1 MEQEVIQPSAEEL
14 VLCTDSSMVCETYL
28 FEPTSDETRLG
39 FLFAAGEIENR
50 EGIGKPLLDSIITAI
65 QKEYYRD
72 SSRSSSTSFEMA
84 LHQANLLL
92 HDTVDAGVR
101 DWMGHF
107 HVAVGVLAGSQLHV
121 SVAGAGAVFLARK
134 SVVTNISQGLSH
146 FPITDPLKTFSQVA
160 SGTVM
165 TRDSLF
171 FTSSTFDS
179 VFRSVDVGRF
189 SLEHSASTIAS
200 RLEQLYLDQD
210 HKAPLSVTVVTLL
223 PQYIATPKQEIPSK
237 RSAQPVGVDATNI
250 QPRTPLLV
258 RKSFMKRMISL
269 VTSIVKAIWNV
280 IKKWIWPWLKRGSA
294 QGGRAMVEASK
305 EATKKVHTL
314 SVPKLSFTSTAG
326 NISKLPNSSKLFAGI
341 AIVLLI
347 ALSVS
352 IVFLRHKQASD
363 QAIQQASEQLHEART
378 KIDAANTALIYD
390 NRTQAT
396 GLLADAQKIADQL
409 SLKKIYVQETQALK
423 NDIQTQQDRIQRIFR
438 ATTTNSHVL
447 GSVASLTS
455 NKSPNR
461 IFFVD
466 NAIYTAN
473 PDTNTIIKM
482 PLDGKAAPAHQT
494 TSGIGFITS
503 GTIQSSD
510 KTILFNTTPI
520 GLALFDTKDNSLSSQ
535 TIAFPAAKPQ
545 ITDLSVFGNR
555 LYIFDAT
562 QKNIFSYNKTLKGF
576 IGGTP
581 WITGAPAQNADIKSF
596 AIDGNI
602 YTLSA
607 GGKITKFFR
616 GAITDFTQAPVSPAL
631 DSAIR
636 IYTSDTML
644 NLYVLDPANK
654 RVVIFTKKGALVR
667 QLYIDT
673 AKSLSDISI
682 SPDETHLYA
691 LDGTDILDVSL
702 TDGTAPSPSPKP

>member
-28 FEPTSDETRLG
+28 FEPTSAETRLG
-39 FLFAAGEIENR
+39 FLFAAGEIEHR
-50 EGIGKPLLDSIITAI
+50 DGVGKPLLDSIITAI
-65 QKEYYRD
+65 QREYYRD
-72 SSRSSSTSFEMA
+72 PSRSSATSFEMA
-84 LHQANLLL
+84 LHQANLIL
-92 HDTVDAGVR
+92 HDTADSGVR

-210 HKAPLSVTVVTLL
+210 HNAPLSVTVVTLL
-223 PQYIATPKQEIPSK
+223 PQYIATAKEEVPLK
-237 RSAQPVGVDATNI
+237 RSAQPVGMDASTI

-258 RKSFMKRMISL
+258 KKSALQQAFLVVSSL
-269 VTSIVKAIWNV
+269 LKAIGNTT
-280 IKKWIWPWLKRGSA
+280 KQRIWPLLKRGSA
-294 QGGRAMVEASK
+294 QGGRAVAEASK
-305 EATKKVHTL
+305 EATKKASTL
-314 SVPKLSFTSTAG
+314 RVPKLSFKSTVG
-326 NISKLPNSSKLFAGI
+326 NIRKLPGSSKLFAGI
-341 AIVLLI
+341 AVLLLI
-347 ALSVS
+347 ALGVS
-352 IVFLRHKQASD
+352 IVLLRHKQASD
-363 QAIQQASEQLHEART
+363 QAIQMASEQLHEART
-378 KIDAANTALIYD
+378 KVDAANTALIYD
-390 NRTQAT
+390 NRTQAS
-396 GLLADAQKIADQL
+396 GLLDDAQKIADQL
-409 SLKKIYVQETQALK
+409 TTEHLYVQETQTLK
-423 NDIQTQQDRIQRIFR
+423 NDIQTQKDKIQRIFR
-438 ATTTNSHVL
+438 ATTTNSRVL
-447 GSVASLTS
+447 GSVASATS

-473 PDTNTIIKM
+473 PATNTIIK
-482 PLDGKAAPAHQT
+482 LGSDGKATPVHQT

-503 GTIQSSD
+503 GTMQSAD
-510 KTILFNTTPI
+510 KTILFNTDPI
-520 GLALFDTKDNSLSSQ
+520 GLALFDTKDNSLTSE
-535 TIAFPAAKPQ
+535 TISFPNAKPQ
-545 ITDLSVFGNR
+545 ITDLAVFGNR
-555 LYIFDAT
+555 LYIYDAT
-562 QKNIFSYNKTLKGF
+562 QKNIFAYNKTLKGF

-581 WITGAPAQNADIKSF
+581 WITDASQQSADIKSF
-596 AIDGNI
+596 AIDGNL

-616 GAITDFTQAPVSPAL
+616 GAVTDFSQAAVSPAL
-631 DSAIR
+631 DSATR
-636 IYTSDTML
+636 IYTTDTMQ
-644 NLYVLDPANK
+644 NLYVLDPINK

-673 AKSLSDISI
+673 AKSLSDITI

-691 LDGTDILDVSL
+691 LDGTDIVDVSL
-702 TDGTAPSPSPKP
+702 TDGTVASPSPAP

>member
-28 FEPTSDETRLG
+28 FEPTSAETRLG
-39 FLFAAGEIENR
+39 FLFAAGEIEHR
-50 EGIGKPLLDSIITAI
+50 DGVGKPLLDSIITAI

-72 SSRSSSTSFEMA
+72 PSRSSATSFEMA
-84 LHQANLLL
+84 LHQANLIL
-92 HDTVDAGVR
+92 HDTADSGVR

-189 SLEHSASTIAS
+189 SLEHSASTIAA

-223 PQYIATPKQEIPSK
+223 PQYIATAKQEVPLK
-237 RSAQPVGVDATNI
+237 RSAQPVGMDASTI

-258 RKSFMKRMISL
+258 KKSALQQAMLLISSL
-269 VTSIVKAIWNV
+269 AKAIGSGMR
-280 IKKWIWPWLKRGSA
+280 KWVWPTI
-294 QGGRAMVEASK
+294 QQTSK
-305 EATKKVHTL
+305 QATKKASTL
-314 SVPKLSFTSTAG
+314 RVPKLSFKSTVG
-326 NISKLPNSSKLFAGI
+326 NIKKLPGSSKLFAGI
-341 AIVLLI
+341 AVLLLI
-347 ALSVS
+347 ALGVS
-352 IVFLRHKQASD
+352 IVLLRHKQASD
-363 QAIQQASEQLHEART
+363 QAIQMASEQLHEART
-378 KIDAANTALIYD
+378 KVDAANTALIYD

-396 GLLADAQKIADQL
+396 GLLDDAQKIADQL
-409 SLKKIYVQETQALK
+409 TTEHLYVQETETLK
-423 NDIQTQQDRIQRIFR
+423 NDIQTQKDKIQRIFR

-447 GSVASLTS
+447 GSVASATS

-461 IFFVD
+461 IFFID

-473 PDTNTIIKM
+473 PDTNTIIKVA
-482 PLDGKAAPAHQT
+482 PDGKAAPVHQT

-503 GTIQSSD
+503 GTMQSAD
-510 KTILFNTTPI
+510 KTILFNTDPI
-520 GLALFDTKDNSLSSQ
+520 GLALFDTKDNSLTSQ
-535 TIAFPAAKPQ
+535 TIAFPNAKPQ
-545 ITDLSVFGNR
+545 ITDLAVFGNR
-555 LYIFDAT
+555 LYIYDAT

-581 WITGAPAQNADIKSF
+581 WITDASQQSADIKSF
-596 AIDGNI
+596 AIDGNL

-616 GAITDFTQAPVSPAL
+616 GAVTDFSQAPVSPAL
-631 DSAIR
+631 DSATR
-636 IYTSDTML
+636 IYTTDTMQ
-644 NLYVLDPANK
+644 NLYVLDPVNK

-673 AKSLSDISI
+673 AKSLSDITI

-691 LDGTDILDVSL
+691 LDGADILDVSL
-702 TDGTAPSPSPKP
+702 TEGTAVSPSPAL

>member
-28 FEPTSDETRLG
+28 FEPTSAETRLG
-39 FLFAAGEIENR
+39 FLFAAGEIEHR
-50 EGIGKPLLDSIITAI
+50 DGVGKPLLDSIITAI

-72 SSRSSSTSFEMA
+72 PSRSSATSFEMA
-84 LHQANLLL
+84 LHQANLIL
-92 HDTVDAGVR
+92 HDTADSGVR

-189 SLEHSASTIAS
+189 SLEHSASTIAA

-223 PQYIATPKQEIPSK
+223 PQYIATAKQEVPLK
-237 RSAQPVGVDATNI
+237 RSAQPVGMDASTI

-258 RKSFMKRMISL
+258 KKSALQQAMLLISSL
-269 VTSIVKAIWNV
+269 AKAIGSGMR
-280 IKKWIWPWLKRGSA
+280 KWIWPTI
-294 QGGRAMVEASK
+294 QQTSK
-305 EATKKVHTL
+305 QATKKASTL
-314 SVPKLSFTSTAG
+314 RVPKLSFKSTVG
-326 NISKLPNSSKLFAGI
+326 NIRRLPGSSKLFAGI
-341 AIVLLI
+341 AVLLLI
-347 ALSVS
+347 ALGVS
-352 IVFLRHKQASD
+352 IVLLRHKQASD
-363 QAIQQASEQLHEART
+363 QAIQMASEQLHEART
-378 KIDAANTALIYD
+378 KVDAANTALIYD

-396 GLLADAQKIADQL
+396 GLLDDAQKIADQL
-409 SLKKIYVQETQALK
+409 TTEHLYVQETETLK
-423 NDIQTQQDRIQRIFR
+423 NDIQTQKDKIQRIFR

-447 GSVASLTS
+447 GSVASATS

-461 IFFVD
+461 IFFID

-473 PDTNTIIKM
+473 PDTNTIIKVAS
-482 PLDGKAAPAHQT
+482 DGKAAPVHQT

-503 GTIQSSD
+503 GTMQSAD
-510 KTILFNTTPI
+510 KTILFNTDPI
-520 GLALFDTKDNSLSSQ
+520 GLALFDTKDNSLTSQ
-535 TIAFPAAKPQ
+535 TIAFPNAKPQ
-545 ITDLSVFGNR
+545 ITDLAVFGNR
-555 LYIFDAT
+555 LYIYDAT

-581 WITGAPAQNADIKSF
+581 WITDASQQSADIKSF
-596 AIDGNI
+596 AIDGNL

-616 GAITDFTQAPVSPAL
+616 GAVTDFSQAPVSPAL
-631 DSAIR
+631 DSATR
-636 IYTSDTML
+636 IYTTDTMQ
-644 NLYVLDPANK
+644 NLYVLDPVNK

-673 AKSLSDISI
+673 AKSLSDITI

-702 TDGTAPSPSPKP
+702 TDGTAVSPSPAP